1 MCYYYLY
8 FWGSMHKSLGIG
20 ANFMIETIH
29 SKESGDK
36 GTNKVTNSFKM
47 PKNIRQ
53 VGKSSAIKKIY
64 VEDYVMT
71 YIRQLTGED
80 YTNCKVAVLVGQY
93 IKNETSRNIFITG
106 AIEVENIEVANEI
119 IFSNDAWTD
128 IYEKIKKYFSDVEI
142 VGWFLGGPGYFFE
155 DKEKILKTH
164 VDNFAGQDKTLLTY
178 DNMEK
183 EETFMVYENGGL
195 TKQEGYYIYY
205 EKNEEMQNYMIDQN
219 KSPREEEAY
228 DDRVAR
234 EIRTVIQN
242 KKSSTDESRGITRVM
257 YAAGTLLA
265 VIILVVGAAMLDNYE
280 QMKLIQNT
288 LDYLTDGLEEV
299 QSAFNNHNPPH
310 KSGENPSD
318 DVQEVSGSDIRG
330 EESENLDVDI
340 IPGNVNPI
348 ENEED
353 DNEKPASDN
362 ELVNEEPT
370 ITPTKA
376 PIQDSAKEVKYYT
389 VESGDTLAGISFKL
403 YNSGD
408 YIALIKELNGIED
421 ENKIYVG
428 QRLIVP

>member
-1 MCYYYLY
+1 M
-8 FWGSMHKSLGIG
+8 
-20 ANFMIETIH
+20 
-29 SKESGDK
+29 
-36 GTNKVTNSFKM
+36 
-47 PKNIRQ
+47 
-53 VGKSSAIKKIY
+53 
-64 VEDYVMT
+64 
-71 YIRQLTGED
+71 
-80 YTNCKVAVLVGQY
+80 
-93 IKNETSRNIFITG
+93 
-106 AIEVENIEVANEI
+106 
-119 IFSNDAWTD
+119 
-128 IYEKIKKYFSDVEI
+128 
-142 VGWFLGGPGYFFE
+142 
-155 DKEKILKTH
+155 
-164 VDNFAGQDKTLLTY
+164 LTY

-408 YIALIKELNGIED
+408 YISLIKELNGIED